1 MNEIICDFLT
11 VMGEDHMHKTK
22 KNIQKSKVVN
32 IILSQITRQITH
44 YNLLRILQ
52 MKIDM
57 TEDNRNKSSVY
68 LKLVH

>member
-1 MNEIICDFLT
+1 MRLYAIFSQS
-11 VMGEDHMHKTK
+11 MGEDHMHKIK

-52 MKIDM
+52 VKIDM
-57 TEDNRNKSSVY
+57 TEDNRNKSSV
-68 LKLVH
+68 